1 MENEK
6 KKYSVG
12 KVEWTMRVKEL
23 KRHRDQ
29 MQNMTISFRMDI
41 YDAMLNCDGEKTYWI
56 YYTCTA

>member
-6 KKYSVG
+6 KKYSSG
-12 KVEWTMRVKEL
+12 KVEQTMRVKEM

-41 YDAMLNCDGEKTYWI
+41 YDAMLNCNGEKAY
-56 YYTCTA
+56 